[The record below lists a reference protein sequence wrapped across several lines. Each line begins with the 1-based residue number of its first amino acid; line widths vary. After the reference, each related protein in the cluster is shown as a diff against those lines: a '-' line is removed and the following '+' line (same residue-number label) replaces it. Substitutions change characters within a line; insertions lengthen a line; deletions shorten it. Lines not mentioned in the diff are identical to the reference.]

1 MKVRFPLYAQI
12 LLWFFL
18 NLVFLAL
25 AFYAFFKV
33 QFRLGLDSLL
43 MSRAGEHINAVS
55 AVIADELG
63 ETDAEKWTPVL
74 KRFSEAYHVQ
84 FSLFRDDG
92 PQLAGPT
99 LELPQAV
106 RAKLLERSPFPPN
119 APGATSSPG
128 EPHPPFDHM
137 QMGPGDGPPR
147 PRPGQPPSWR
157 DKPAGEPGMRAPFG
171 PAGEGA
177 GTPGFRSFLR
187 EPPRPR
193 FMLHPSPP
201 SRYWVLVR
209 MRIREPAR
217 PRPAPATL
225 IAMSNTM
232 SGGGLFL
239 DFGLWPWVG
248 FGVVFVSV
256 LFWFPLVRMRI

>member
-84 FSLFRDDG
+84 FSLFRDDE
-92 PQLAGPT
+92 PCR
-99 LELPQAV
+99 
-106 RAKLLERSPFPPN
+106 RAHKRGERC
-119 APGATSSPG
+119 
-128 EPHPPFDHM
+128 HC
-137 QMGPGDGPPR
+137 R
-147 PRPGQPPSWR
+147 
-157 DKPAGEPGMRAPFG
+157 
-171 PAGEGA
+171 
-177 GTPGFRSFLR
+177 
-187 EPPRPR
+187 
-193 FMLHPSPP
+193 
-201 SRYWVLVR
+201 
-209 MRIREPAR
+209 
-217 PRPAPATL
+217 
-225 IAMSNTM
+225 
-232 SGGGLFL
+232 
-239 DFGLWPWVG
+239 
-248 FGVVFVSV
+248 
-256 LFWFPLVRMRI
+256 